1 MSDSFRPITLESLVG
16 PTPNAASVPGGAFQN
31 FLSSALRS
39 GTSEMVGLEGDW
51 TQGITGVS
59 PQQNDEWRNR
69 NFLGS
74 VLSQLV
80 GAVPAYM
87 ASAAVTGPLAAAP
100 AVARVAPWAARTM
113 GYGRFA
119 DEGAA
124 LAAAAPVR
132 TLATQA
138 VLTTVPIS
146 AARLGL
152 TPVLGGDLERVAT
165 SVGIDLAGS
174 AVMGAGFGLYRGIRG
189 GQLVQ
194 DSERLLAQRIDT
206 YNLDAP
212 PQERLGL
219 LETFNP
225 ADDAVR
231 VLRDRTIEG
240 LRQAVRTE
248 NAPSMLRGNNWLG
261 PLEGEETATI
271 RATRTDLN
279 RLFRPTEPVA
289 EGGGPRALQVQTLSV
304 GRTGFDSAQAWRD
317 TAAEIGLPNNWETVL
332 QYPRVVTANAEQA
345 PRIQNNLQRH
355 LGDDVGDGWR
365 IRREANQ
372 DLYVVSRQL
381 APAADGRQRW
391 FMARTNAPERLL
403 PLPGSLRRGDKLA
416 RFIGQ
421 AEENLLAKA
430 VSGLPEDDILRMGME
445 SLKFR
450 PPGLRGAK
458 PQWSMLEHFP
468 APLANAA
475 KEAQPLANELWRKT
489 KSVIAP
495 TQNRFRD
502 RPLASFLL
510 GQAKSIYEMAQG
522 KAARALHGSRP
533 TTQPL
538 SQLVRGLPDQGGL
551 RKLFDAMQDGDTAFV
566 SRYARL
572 REQGK
577 LSLDDALT
585 AARADVDPAVIERAE
600 PVIREWDR
608 VAREAW
614 DELLRT
620 AAATG
625 TKVPKE
631 VEGWAIPHTWPG
643 DWRQKIRLD
652 DRTTHIVGG
661 RTREEVQRAARSW
674 VDENGGTLDPAGA
687 FQTDRKGDYELLR
700 ERSARRIFIDSPRI
714 TEFGNVKRRQAKP
727 AGGYV
732 GQQPP
737 TKEEL
742 WDILSNDITMKYQ
755 DIAQRTVQRGLTQG
769 MLPEI
774 KSKYGTPTTNEVI
787 KQLNVMRGEQGEF
800 SRWQNRA
807 LSFLDPLLGKN
818 SASKIAA
825 TANAIEA
832 HFAFGFGNLAFP
844 AGNAVTAIQTVAPKL
859 AMMRQMGPGRISE
872 LFDFMPS
879 YGPDGVPDGAFAAMS
894 PTKVMKA
901 AFRSLTNPSEQDRVF
916 FNRAVEEGVIAAR
929 IKDEYLGTSSRFMQN
944 MRAVAKGEEPVTNLM
959 RALATGNMALP
970 HRVEELTRAH
980 AFFSWVR
987 AGEGLNMTPDA
998 LYEFAKR
1005 GTWSSMYG
1013 YAQADRPRMFTGPVG
1028 MMAGLFKNWMFNYIG
1043 DLVRYTGEAS
1053 RGNMAGLT
1061 WALGGTLATAGLGGL
1076 PLWALVE
1083 QGHRMFSDSTLVE
1096 ELYSATGTEA
1106 GDALYYGMPGL
1117 FGVSLQGMMAAPF
1130 NDPRRDLSFM
1140 FNVVTAERA
1149 RRVGQIVGDTWER
1162 WRGGGENPLTQ
1173 DRTWDQ
1179 LAFALAPRT
1188 IYRLTAQVED
1198 GALKSI
1204 RNGRPIIEGIG
1215 EFERGLNAV
1224 GLSSTRIARAWE
1236 ASESLWADQE
1246 RRRANTTMFAE
1257 AYSDAMA
1264 AGDNRAMQNV
1274 IERAIESGSDLSS
1287 VMRGAMERQRG
1298 LRTPQMPMDYLRV
1311 PGAYDRLQR
1320 LGLVQ

>member
-1 MSDSFRPITLESLVG
+1 MSDTYRPVTLESLMG
-16 PTPNAASVPGGAFQN
+16 STPNAASVPGGAFQN
-31 FLSSALRS
+31 FLTSMARS

-51 TQGITGVS
+51 VQGIGGTS

-74 VLSQLV
+74 VLSQLI
-80 GAVPAYM
+80 GAVPGYM
-87 ASAAVTGPLAAAP
+87 ASAAVTGPLAAAAP
-100 AVARVAPWAARTM
+100 IARFAPWAARA
-113 GYGRFA
+113 FQA
-119 DEGAA
+119 EQIAA
-124 LAAAAPVR
+124 TPVR
-132 TLATQA
+132 ALATQG
-138 VLTTVPIS
+138 VLTTLPIS

-174 AVMGAGFGLYRGIRG
+174 AVMGAGFGLFRGMRG

-212 PQERLGL
+212 AQERLGL

-261 PLEGEETATI
+261 PLEGEESAAI
-271 RATRTDLN
+271 RGTRMDLN
-279 RLFRPTEPVA
+279 RLFRPTVAEA
-289 EGGGPRALQVQTLSV
+289 EGGGTRALQVQTLSV
-304 GRTGFDSAQAWRD
+304 GRTGFDSQAAWRQV
-317 TAAEIGLPNNWETVL
+317 AEEVGLPNNWETTL
-332 QYPRVVTANAEQA
+332 QYPRVVTASETEAT
-345 PRIQNNLQRH
+345 RIANNLQRH

-365 IRREANQ
+365 LRREANQ
-372 DLYVVSRQL
+372 DLFVVSRQL

-391 FMARTNAPERLL
+391 FIARTNAPERLL

-430 VSGLPEDDILRMGME
+430 VSALPEDDVLRMGME

-450 PPGLRGAK
+450 PPGLRGDK

-475 KEAQPLANELWRKT
+475 KEAQPLAQELWRKT

-510 GQAKSIYEMAQG
+510 GQAKSVYEMAQG
-522 KAARALHGSRP
+522 KAARALHGVRP
-533 TTQPL
+533 DMRPL
-538 SQLVRGLPDQGGL
+538 SQAIRGLPDQGGL
-551 RKLFDAMQDGDTAFV
+551 RKLFDAMNDGDTALV

-572 REQGK
+572 REGGK
-577 LSLDDALT
+577 LSLDDALRAT
-585 AARADVDPAVIERAE
+585 AEGADPAAMARAE
-600 PVIREWDR
+600 PMIREWDR
-608 VAREAW
+608 VAGEAW
-614 DELLRT
+614 QELLRT

-643 DWRQKIRLD
+643 DWRHKVRAD

-661 RTREEVQRAARSW
+661 RTREEAQRAARSW
-674 VDENGGTLDPAGA
+674 ADENGGTLDPTGP
-687 FQTDRKGDYELLR
+687 FQTDRKQDYELLR
-700 ERSARRIFIDSPRI
+700 ESGARRIFVDSPRL
-714 TEFGNVKRRQAKP
+714 TEFSNAKRRQAKP
-727 AGGYV
+727 AGGYIA
-732 GQQPP
+732 QQQP

-742 WDILSNDITMKYQ
+742 WDILSNDIQLKYQ
-755 DIAQRTVQRGLTQG
+755 DIAQRTVNRALAQG
-769 MLPEI
+769 MMPEI
-774 KSKYGTPTTNEVI
+774 RSKYGAGTLNETVQ
-787 KQLNVMRGEQGEF
+787 QLNIMRGEQGDF

-825 TANAIEA
+825 TANAMEA
-832 HFAFGFGNLAFP
+832 HWAFGFGNMAFP

-872 LFDFMPS
+872 VHDFMPS
-879 YGPDGVPDGAFAAMS
+879 FGPDGIPDGAYAALS
-894 PTKVMKA
+894 PLRLMKS
-901 AFRSLTNPSEQDRVF
+901 AFRALTNPTPQDQAF

-929 IKDEYLGTSSRFMQN
+929 IQDEYLGTSSRFMQN
-944 MRAVAKGEEPVTNLM
+944 MRNAAKGEEPVTNLM
-959 RALATGNMALP
+959 RAFGTANMALP

-980 AFFSWVR
+980 AFFSWLK
-987 AGEGLNMTPDA
+987 AGEQLNMTPDA
-998 LYEFAKR
+998 LYEWAKR

-1043 DLVRYTGEAS
+1043 DLARYTGEAS

-1061 WALGGTLATAGLGGL
+1061 WALGGTVATAGIGGL
-1076 PLWALVE
+1076 PLWAVVD
-1083 QGHRMFSDSTLVE
+1083 QAHRMFSDKTLTE
-1096 ELYSATGTEA
+1096 ELYSATGIEA
-1106 GDALYYGMPGL
+1106 GDALYYGVPGL
-1117 FGVSLQGMMAAPF
+1117 FGTSLQGMMSAPF
-1130 NDPRRDLSFM
+1130 NDPRRDITFM
-1140 FNVVTAERA
+1140 MNVVAVERA
-1149 RRVGQIVGDTWER
+1149 RRVGQIAGDTWER

-1204 RNGRPIIEGIG
+1204 RNGRPIIEGIT
-1215 EFERGLNAV
+1215 ELERGLNAV

-1246 RRRANTTMFAE
+1246 RRRANTTRYAE
-1257 AYSDAMA
+1257 AYSDAMT
-1264 AGDNRAMQNV
+1264 AGDSRAMQNV
-1274 IERAIESGSDLSS
+1274 IERAIHDGSDISS
-1287 VMRGAMERQRG
+1287 VMRGAMQRQSG
-1298 LRTPQMPMDYLRV
+1298 LRTPQMPMDYLRQ
-1311 PGAYDRLQR
+1311 PGAYDRMQR
-1320 LGLVQ
+1320 LGLVE

>member
-1 MSDSFRPITLESLVG
+1 MSDTFRPVTLESLMG
-16 PTPNAASVPGGAFQN
+16 ATPNAASVPGGAFQN

-51 TQGITGVS
+51 TQNVTGVS

-74 VLSQLV
+74 VLSQLI
-80 GAVPAYM
+80 GAVPGYM
-87 ASAAVTGPLAAAP
+87 ASAAVTGPLAAVP
-100 AVARVAPWAARTM
+100 AVARVAPWAARAFQAETI
-113 GYGRFA
+113 
-119 DEGAA
+119 
-124 LAAAAPVR
+124 AAAPVR
-132 TLATQA
+132 ALATQG
-138 VLTTVPIS
+138 VLTTLPIS

-174 AVMGAGFGLYRGIRG
+174 AVMGAGFGLFRGMRG

-231 VLRDRTIEG
+231 TLRDRTIEG

-248 NAPSMLRGNNWLG
+248 NAPSLLGRNNWLG
-261 PLEGEETATI
+261 PMEGEETAAI
-271 RATRTDLN
+271 RNTRLDLN
-279 RLFRPTEPVA
+279 RLFRPTPPA
-289 EGGGPRALQVQTLSV
+289 EDGAARALEVRTLSV
-304 GRTGFDSAQAWRD
+304 GRTGFDSASAWRQ
-317 TAAEIGLPNNWETVL
+317 TAEEIGLPNNWETVL
-332 QYPRVVTANAEQA
+332 QYPRVVTGRGAEA
-345 PRIQNNLQRH
+345 DRIANNLQRH

-365 IRREANQ
+365 LRREANQ
-372 DLYVVSRQL
+372 DLFVVTRELS
-381 APAADGRQRW
+381 PTADGGRRW
-391 FMARTNAPERLL
+391 FVARTNAPERLL

-421 AEENLLAKA
+421 AEENMLAKA
-430 VSGLPEDDILRMGME
+430 VSGLPEDDILRMGMD
-445 SLKFR
+445 SLRYR

-475 KEAQPLANELWRKT
+475 KEAQPLAQEMWRKT

-522 KAARALHGSRP
+522 KAARALHGPRP
-533 TTQPL
+533 STRPIG
-538 SQLVRGLPDQGGL
+538 QLVRGLPDQGGL
-551 RKLFDAMQDGDTAFV
+551 RKLFDAMEDGDTALV
-566 SRYARL
+566 SRYANV
-572 REQGK
+572 RERGK
-577 LSLDDALT
+577 LSLDDAL
-585 AARADVDPAVIERAE
+585 RAMATDADPAAVARVE
-600 PVIREWDR
+600 PMIREWDR
-608 VAREAW
+608 VAGEAW
-614 DELLRT
+614 QELVRT

-643 DWRQKIRLD
+643 DWRHKIRLD

-661 RTREEVQRAARSW
+661 RTREEAQRVARSW
-674 VDENGGTLDPAGA
+674 ADENGGTLDPTGP

-700 ERSARRIFIDSPRI
+700 ERNARRIFTDSPRL
-714 TEFGNVKRRQAKP
+714 TEFGNTKTRQNKP
-727 AGGYV
+727 AGGFI
-732 GQQPP
+732 GQTPP
-737 TKEEL
+737 TREEL
-742 WDILSNDITMKYQ
+742 WDILSNDLTLKYQ
-755 DIAQRTVQRGLTQG
+755 DIAQRTIQRGLAQN
-769 MLPEI
+769 MLPEVR
-774 KSKYGTPTTNEVI
+774 SKYGASTMNEVV

-807 LSFLDPLLGKN
+807 MSFLDPLLGKN

-825 TANAIEA
+825 AANAFEA
-832 HFAFGFGNLAFP
+832 HSAFGFGNLAFP

-879 YGPDGVPDGAFAAMS
+879 YGPDGIPDGAFAAMS

-901 AFRSLTNPSEQDRVF
+901 AMRSLVNPSEQDRAF

-944 MRAVAKGEEPVTNLM
+944 MRTAAKGEEPVTNLM
-959 RALATGNMALP
+959 RAFAAGNMALP

-1013 YAQADRPRMFTGPVG
+1013 YAQADRPRLFTGPVG

-1043 DLVRYTGEAS
+1043 DLARYTGEAS
-1053 RGNMAGLT
+1053 RGNMAGLI
-1061 WALGGTLATAGLGGL
+1061 WALGGTTATAGIGGL
-1076 PLWALVE
+1076 PLWAVVD
-1083 QGHRMFSDSTLVE
+1083 QMTRMLGDTTLTE
-1096 ELYSATGTEA
+1096 ELYSATGVDA
-1106 GDALYYGMPGL
+1106 GDALYYGLPGL

-1140 FNVVTAERA
+1140 FNVVSVERA
-1149 RRVGQIVGDTWER
+1149 RRAAAIAGDAWER

-1188 IYRLTAQVED
+1188 IYRLTAQIED

-1204 RNGRPIIEGIG
+1204 RNGRPIIEGIS

-1224 GLSSTRIARAWE
+1224 GLSTTRIARAWE

-1246 RRRANTTMFAE
+1246 RRRALTTRYAE
-1257 AYSDAMA
+1257 AYSDAMT
-1264 AGDNRAMQNV
+1264 AGDSRAMQNV
-1274 IERAIESGSDLSS
+1274 IERAIEDGSDLSS
-1287 VMRGAMERQRG
+1287 IIRGAMQRQQG
-1298 LRTPQMPMDYLRV
+1298 LRSPQLPMDYLRV
-1311 PGAYDRLQR
+1311 PGAYDRMQR